1 MNNTWEALLAVLFVP
16 GYVTLL
22 RPSPGPRYRVELTLH
37 RYVYRLPRET
47 GEQWLASAKPYEVP
61 AGQRAF
67 VVAIL
72 GLFLCRDLLLVFVV
86 LEHCLCRLA
95 LAPWMLLWWFCKTF
109 VS

>member
-1 MNNTWEALLAVLFVP
+1 MSKTWEALLAVLFVP

-61 AGQRAF
+61 AGQRAC
-67 VVAIL
+67 VVAMW
-72 GLFLCRDLLLVFVV
+72 GRSLVVTCCLAFV
-86 LEHCLCRLA
+86 LEHRLFRLA
-95 LAPWMLLWWFCKTF
+95 TAPWLSF
-109 VS
+109 VVVVL